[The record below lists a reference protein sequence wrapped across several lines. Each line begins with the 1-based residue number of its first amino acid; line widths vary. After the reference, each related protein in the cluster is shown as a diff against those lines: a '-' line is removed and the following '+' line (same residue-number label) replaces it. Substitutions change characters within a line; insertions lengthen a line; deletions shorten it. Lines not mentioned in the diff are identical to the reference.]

1 MAQKE
6 DAVTDQL
13 PTGKE
18 PEQTLAQVTQRLDS
32 LVQAFEQHP
41 IVPVREQAMEMLG
54 LIDMLHRAG
63 IQGLVEALLHQGSGM
78 LDHLL
83 EDPAVEVLLT
93 LYDLMPP
100 EPIEQVER
108 VLEGLG
114 PYIASYG
121 YTVEVLEVIDGA
133 VQLCLS
139 GSGNGVAGSKQAL
152 LHEIEKALREG
163 FPGFRSI
170 EMHEPVQV
178 PQPGRFIPLQQVGPV
193 VRTVKRPVF
202 TAVAPIESLQPGTLK
217 GVEAG
222 EIRVLLCN
230 LEGGVYA
237 YRNAC
242 PGSMLPLDVGK
253 LEGYT
258 LHCPWHNCLYD
269 MRTGK
274 RLDGGTGRLQVI
286 PAAMRDGMILLA
298 LNVESVPLSV
308 SQSPGKSSGGR
319 AS

>member
-1 MAQKE
+1 
-6 DAVTDQL
+6 VTDQL
-13 PTGKE
+13 PARKE
-18 PEQTLAQVTQRLDS
+18 PDHTLDQITQRLDS
-32 LVQAFEQHP
+32 LVQVFEQHP
-41 IVPVREQAMEMLG
+41 IIQVRKEAMEMLG
-54 LIDMLHRAG
+54 LVDALHRAG
-63 IQGLVEALLHQGSGM
+63 IQALVEALRNQDSRAFN
-78 LDHLL
+78 HLL

-100 EPIEQVER
+100 EPIEEVEP
-108 VLEGLG
+108 VIEALG
-114 PYIASYG
+114 PYIASFG
-121 YTVEVLEVIDGA
+121 YTVEVLEVIDGT
-133 VQLCLS
+133 VHLCLS

-152 LHEIEKALREG
+152 LHEIEQALREG

-170 EMHEPVQV
+170 ELRDPGQTL
-178 PQPGRFIPLQQVGPV
+178 QPGRFIPLQQVGPV
-193 VRTVKRPVF
+193 VRTIKRPVF
-202 TAVAPIESLQPGTLK
+202 TPVASIESLQPGTLK
-217 GVEAG
+217 SVEVG

-230 LEGGVYA
+230 LEGEVYA

-274 RLDGGTGRLQVI
+274 RLHGGTGRLQVI
-286 PAAMRDGMILLA
+286 PATTRDGLIQLA

-308 SQSPGKSSGGR
+308 SQSPGKSSEGK